1 MAAEETFNQHLDR
14 AVKHYS
20 SLFMLPSYRNIIL
33 FSALVCVFG
42 GLLSTASISFSYGG
56 LVEGLLLGFALF
68 LATLFS
74 NYVLSAFVLKQDAIY
89 NLRRTSALSLYSW
102 ALWLLFIFMGG
113 VTAAFFGSVWAV
125 RLCLLGFS
133 AVLILRFIVL
143 YATSS
148 VGYKRF
154 FVASV
159 FQPFSCLIPFMV
171 LWLNTADI
179 KIVFLFSL
187 YALVIS
193 ILSSFSF
200 TYLLNRVGEQIIG
213 MPSLAILKAFLLN
226 WIADLN
232 APFESLL
239 EKLSEEKDV
248 EVSVAKFDGHK
259 SKTVVAVPSVH
270 PGPFKN
276 IGSSLL
282 PSLLKT
288 ALEKK
293 FNCVACVP
301 LGLLG
306 HELDLTSQAQN
317 QKVIEYVVNS
327 VNFKASEAEAT
338 PFIKASNGIATAS
351 CQIFGN
357 SAIIA
362 FSLAP
367 KTTEDFPQEL
377 ALFVREEA
385 EKHGLQSCMVINA
398 HNSINGA
405 VNSKEA
411 LNALKTVAIACM
423 EKAASLTK
431 KPFKLGASTLM
442 PNEFSLKD
450 GMGPSGI
457 TTIVVEVGNQK
468 AAYVVIDGNNMI
480 SGLREKILAALKS
493 LGIAEGEVFTTDTHS
508 VNALTLNERGYHPLG
523 EVIDHEKL
531 IGYIKEALNAALT
544 SLEPV
549 KFGCRSVTIPKVRVI
564 GQKPLEKLCMLP
576 DKSVQRAKRI
586 IVPLFAATFLFLMSF
601 LLFV

>member
-1 MAAEETFNQHLDR
+1 MVAEETFNQHLEG

-20 SLFMLPSYRNIIL
+20 SLFMLPSYRKIIL
-33 FSALVCVFG
+33 FSAIACVFG
-42 GLLSTASISFSYGG
+42 GLLSATSLSFSYCG
-56 LVEGLLLGFALF
+56 LADGLILGFALF

-74 NYVLSAFVLKQDAIY
+74 NYVLSAFVLKQNAIY
-89 NLRRTSALSLYSW
+89 NLRRTAALSLYSW
-102 ALWLLFIFMGG
+102 ILWLPFISMGG
-113 VTAAFFGSVWAV
+113 VAAAFFGSVWAI

-133 AVLILRFIVL
+133 AILIFRFIVL

-154 FVASV
+154 FLASV
-159 FQPFSCLIPFMV
+159 FQPFFCIIPFV
-171 LWLNTADI
+171 ALWLNKTDVT
-179 KIVFLFSL
+179 IVFLFSP
-187 YALVIS
+187 YALAIS

-200 TYLLNRVGEQIIG
+200 IYLLNRVGENLVG

-232 APFESLL
+232 APFEALL
-239 EKLSEEKDV
+239 EKLSEEKEV
-248 EVSVAKFDGHK
+248 EVSVAKFDAHK

-276 IGSSLL
+276 VGSSLL
-282 PSLLKT
+282 PSMLKT

-301 LGLLG
+301 LGVLG

-317 QKVIEYVVNS
+317 HKVIDYVVNS
-327 VNFKASEAEAT
+327 VNFKSSEVEAT
-338 PFIKASNGIATAS
+338 PFIKISNDLATAS

-357 SAIIA
+357 SALIA

-377 ALFVREEA
+377 GFFVRKEA
-385 EKHGLQSCMVINA
+385 EKHGLQSCVVINA

-405 VNSKEA
+405 VTSKDA
-411 LNALKTVAIACM
+411 LDALKTVAVACV
-423 EKAASLTK
+423 EKAASLNK
-431 KPFKLGASTLM
+431 MPFKVGASTLM
-442 PNEFSLKD
+442 PKEFSLRD
-450 GMGPSGI
+450 GMGSGGI
-457 TTIVVEVGNQK
+457 TAMVVEVGNQK

-480 SGLREKILAALKS
+480 SGLREKILSALSS

-531 IGYIKEALNAALT
+531 IGYIKEAVNTALAG
-544 SLEPV
+544 LKPA
-549 KFGCRSVTIPKVRVI
+549 KFGCRGVTIPNVRVI
-564 GQKPLEKLCMLP
+564 GHKPLEKLCMLP
-576 DKSVQRAKRI
+576 DKAVQRAKRI
-586 IVPLFAATFLFLMSF
+586 IVPLFAATSIFLVSF

>member
-1 MAAEETFNQHLDR
+1 MAAEEAFNQHLDR

-20 SLFMLPSYRNIIL
+20 SLFMLPSYRNLIL
-33 FSALVCVFG
+33 FSALTCVFG
-42 GLLSTASISFSYGG
+42 SLLYTTSISFSYGG
-56 LVEGLLLGFALF
+56 LADGLLLGFTLF

-89 NLRRTSALSLYSW
+89 NLRRTAALSLYSW
-102 ALWLLFIFMGG
+102 VLWLLFIFMGG
-113 VTAAFFGSVWAV
+113 GAAAFFGSVWAV

-148 VGYKRF
+148 IGYKRF

-159 FQPFSCLIPFMV
+159 FQPFSCIIPFMI
-171 LWLNTADI
+171 LWLNTTDI
-179 KIVFLFSL
+179 KIVSFFLL
-187 YALVIS
+187 YALGIS

-200 TYLLNRVGEQIIG
+200 IYLLNRVGERIVG
-213 MPSLAILKAFLLN
+213 MPSLAILRAFLLN

-232 APFESLL
+232 TPFEALL

-248 EVSVAKFDGHK
+248 EVSVAKFDGSK
-259 SKTVVAVPSVH
+259 SKTVMVVPSVH

-276 IGSSLL
+276 VGSSAL

-288 ALEKK
+288 ALEQK
-293 FNCVACVP
+293 FDCVACVP

-306 HELDLTSQAQN
+306 HELDLASQTQN
-317 QKVIEYVVNS
+317 QKVMAYVVNS
-327 VNFKASEAEAT
+327 VNFQAFEGEAT
-338 PFIKASNGIATAS
+338 PFIKISNDLATAS

-357 SAIIA
+357 SALIA

-377 ALFVREEA
+377 GLFVRKEA
-385 EKHGLQSCMVINA
+385 QKHGLQSCMVINA
-398 HNSINGA
+398 HNSIDGA

-411 LNALKTVAIACM
+411 LDALKTVAITCI
-423 EKAASLTK
+423 EKAASLNK
-431 KPFKLGASTLM
+431 MPFKVGVSTIM
-442 PNEFSLKD
+442 PKEFSLRD
-450 GMGPSGI
+450 GMGSGGI
-457 TTIVVEVGNQK
+457 TVIVVEVDNQK

-480 SGLREKILAALKS
+480 SGLREKILSAISS
-493 LGIAEGEVFTTDTHS
+493 LGVGEGEVFTTDTHS

-531 IGYIKEALNAALT
+531 IGYVKEAVNAAVAG
-544 SLEPV
+544 LEQA
-549 KFGCRSVTIPKVRVI
+549 KFGCRSVMVPKVRVI
-564 GQKPLEKLCMLP
+564 GQKPLEKLCLLP
-576 DKSVQRAKRI
+576 DKAVQRAKRI
-586 IVPLFAATFLFLMSF
+586 IVPLFAATFLFLFSF